1 MLIIGHRGAAGL
13 APENTI
19 KGIHAAVRAGAD
31 IVEFDVRLTR
41 DGEIVLLN
49 DARLL
54 RTHGRKESLAALT
67 YAELSAITK
76 QHPLPTL
83 SEVLDRF
90 YGKVLLNIELKSRGS
105 GEQVIK
111 LLKKRYIKKA
121 SDWDNILISSLKP
134 SELLRIRRMAPH
146 ANLALVQSQN
156 PFAFIAYHRFIKF
169 TAVGFHRLHLNP
181 LAIETA
187 KRAGLFT
194 YTYTVNRP
202 AAAERLE
209 AQGIDGIVTNYP
221 NKFATN

>member
-13 APENTI
+13 APENTLESI
-19 KGIHAAVRAGAD
+19 EAAVQAGSD

-41 DGEIVLLN
+41 DNVLVLMH
-49 DARLL
+49 DSRLL
-54 RTHGRKESLAALT
+54 RTHGSKDAVANLTLQSLRERTATQPVPSL
-67 YAELSAITK
+67 K
-76 QHPLPTL
+76 
-83 SEVLDRF
+83 EVLDRF

-111 LLKKRYIKKA
+111 LLKKHYVKKA
-121 SDWDNILISSLKP
+121 ADWDNILISSLKAG
-134 SELLRIRRMAPH
+134 ELLRIRRLAPH
-146 ANLALVQSQN
+146 ANLAMLHRQN
-156 PFAFIAYHRFIKF
+156 PFLFVAYHRFIKF
-169 TAVGFHRLHLNP
+169 TAIGFHRLHLNP

-202 AAAERLE
+202 AAAARLE